1 MKKLYLVFVSLFF
14 ANFLMAQQTKILEII
29 ANKPYC
35 EVQPT
40 MWGIFFEDINFA
52 ADGGIYSQLVKNG
65 SFEFYKPLM
74 GWREIKTSS
83 SNGSLLII
91 NYRDERPNNPRI
103 VRITSSCDTCIFGL
117 TNEGY
122 RGIGVREN
130 EAYNFSIF
138 ARKVDDGNVT
148 LKVELISSM
157 GEIIGESSISGF
169 DSDWKK
175 YETSF
180 VSKKTDAKAKLNV
193 YIYGKGTL
201 DIDMVSLFP
210 SNTWKGRKNGLR
222 KDLVQ
227 MLVDLK
233 PGFLRF
239 PGGCIVEGHELETR
253 YQWKNTIGPLENRKL
268 IINRWNTEMR
278 NRQTPD
284 YFQSFGLGFYEY
296 FLLAEDLNA
305 EPLPV
310 INCGM
315 ACQFNTGEVVP
326 LEQLD
331 PYVQD
336 ALDLIEFANGPV
348 DSKWG
353 KIRAELGHP
362 EPFNLKYIGVG
373 NEQWGPQYIER
384 YKIFAEKIKEKYPN
398 IKIVA
403 AAGPYPDGDRFEY
416 LWRELRKLNADFVDE
431 HYYKNPEWF
440 LSNATRY
447 DNYDRKGPKVFAGE
461 YACHTK
467 EDKPAESRNNW
478 LSALAEAAF
487 MTGLERNADIVY
499 MCSYAPLFA
508 HVEAWQWRPNL
519 IWFDNLNVIAT
530 PNYYV
535 QKIFSNHKG
544 THVVPAVANNKPL
557 TGQDSIYASAT
568 IDKNKNELYIKIVN
582 VSSTAHKYNIFVKGT
597 TLSSNNVN
605 LIELFSNDLYSYNSI
620 EKPNVIV
627 PKEKIIK
634 AKVNNI
640 SLTLQPRSVNLLK
653 LKCKKL

>member
-210 SNTWKGRKNGLR
+210 SNTWKGRKM
-222 KDLVQ
+222 D
-227 MLVDLK
+227 
-233 PGFLRF
+233 
-239 PGGCIVEGHELETR
+239 
-253 YQWKNTIGPLENRKL
+253 
-268 IINRWNTEMR
+268 
-278 NRQTPD
+278 
-284 YFQSFGLGFYEY
+284 
-296 FLLAEDLNA
+296 
-305 EPLPV
+305 
-310 INCGM
+310 
-315 ACQFNTGEVVP
+315 
-326 LEQLD
+326 
-331 PYVQD
+331 
-336 ALDLIEFANGPV
+336 
-348 DSKWG
+348 
-353 KIRAELGHP
+353 
-362 EPFNLKYIGVG
+362 
-373 NEQWGPQYIER
+373 
-384 YKIFAEKIKEKYPN
+384 
-398 IKIVA
+398 
-403 AAGPYPDGDRFEY
+403 
-416 LWRELRKLNADFVDE
+416 
-431 HYYKNPEWF
+431 
-440 LSNATRY
+440 
-447 DNYDRKGPKVFAGE
+447 
-461 YACHTK
+461 
-467 EDKPAESRNNW
+467 
-478 LSALAEAAF
+478 
-487 MTGLERNADIVY
+487 
-499 MCSYAPLFA
+499 
-508 HVEAWQWRPNL
+508 
-519 IWFDNLNVIAT
+519 
-530 PNYYV
+530 
-535 QKIFSNHKG
+535 
-544 THVVPAVANNKPL
+544 
-557 TGQDSIYASAT
+557 
-568 IDKNKNELYIKIVN
+568 
-582 VSSTAHKYNIFVKGT
+582 
-597 TLSSNNVN
+597 
-605 LIELFSNDLYSYNSI
+605 
-620 EKPNVIV
+620 
-627 PKEKIIK
+627 
-634 AKVNNI
+634 
-640 SLTLQPRSVNLLK
+640 
-653 LKCKKL
+653 